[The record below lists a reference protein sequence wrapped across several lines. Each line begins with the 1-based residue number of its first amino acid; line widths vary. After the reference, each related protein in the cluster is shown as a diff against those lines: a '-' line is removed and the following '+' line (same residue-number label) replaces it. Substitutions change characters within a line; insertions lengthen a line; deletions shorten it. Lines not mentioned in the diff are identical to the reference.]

1 MQELITTHQNENG
14 DLTVSARELH
24 EFLGVKTKYKDWFP
38 RMVEYGFVENT
49 DFILVAQKRATK
61 NPRNPCTEIIDHHI
75 KLPMAKEISMI
86 QRTEKGKQARRYF
99 LAVEAAWNSPE
110 MIMSRALEIANQ
122 QQQQMISE
130 LAELEPKAQYY
141 DLVLQ
146 SPTLIKVT
154 EIAKDYGFSARHLN
168 SLLSDQGIQY
178 NLSGTWFLRQ
188 QYADKGYTHSKTF
201 KRPDGGTNS
210 HTYWTQTGRLF
221 IYETL
226 KAIGIYPLLERQEM
240 EQQSEGVYIESNV

>member
-1 MQELITTHQNENG
+1 MQELVATHKNESG
-14 DLTVSARELH
+14 DIIVSARELH
-24 EFLGVKTKYKDWFP
+24 EFLDVKTKYKDWFP
-38 RMVEYGFVENT
+38 RMIEYGFVENT
-49 DFILVAQKRATK
+49 DFIAIAQKRATAQG
-61 NPRNPCTEIIDHHI
+61 NMTNFVDHHI
-75 KLPMAKEISMI
+75 KLPMAKEISML

-99 LAVEAAWNSPE
+99 LAVEAAWNLPE

-122 QQQQMISE
+122 QQQQMISQ

-201 KRPDGGTNS
+201 TRSDGGTNS

-226 KAIGIYPLLERQEM
+226 KAMGIYPLLERQNI
-240 EQQSEGVYIESNV
+240 EQGSEVAYIESNV

>member
-1 MQELITTHQNENG
+1 MQELVATHQNENG
-14 DLTVSARELH
+14 DLIVSARELH

-49 DFILVAQKRATK
+49 DFTLAAQKRATK
-61 NPRNPCTEIIDHHI
+61 NPKNPYTEIIDHHI

-86 QRTEKGKQARRYF
+86 QRSEKGKQARRYF
-99 LAVEAAWNSPE
+99 LAVESAWNSPE

-122 QQQQMISE
+122 QQQQMFSQ

-201 KRPDGGTNS
+201 TRSDGGTNS

-226 KAIGIYPLLERQEM
+226 KAMGIYPLLERQNI
-240 EQQSEGVYIESNV
+240 EQGSEVSYIESKA

>member
-1 MQELITTHQNENG
+1 MQELVKTHQNDSG
-14 DLTVSARELH
+14 DLIVSARELH

-49 DFILVAQKRATK
+49 DFITMAQKRATAQG
-61 NPRNPCTEIIDHHI
+61 NETTYFDHHI

-226 KAIGIYPLLERQEM
+226 KAMGIYPLLERQNI
-240 EQQSEGVYIESNV
+240 EQESEVFNIESNA

>member
-1 MQELITTHQNENG
+1 MQELVATHQNENG
-14 DLTVSARELH
+14 DLIVSARELH

-49 DFILVAQKRATK
+49 DFTLVAQKRATK
-61 NPRNPCTEIIDHHI
+61 NPKNPYTEIIDHHI

-86 QRTEKGKQARRYF
+86 QRSEKGKQARRYF

-110 MIMSRALEIANQ
+110 MIMSRALELANQ
-122 QQQQMISE
+122 QQQQMISQ

-146 SPTLIKVT
+146 SPTLIKAT

-168 SLLSDQGIQY
+168 SILSDQGIQY
-178 NLSGTWFLRQ
+178 NLSGTWSLRQ

-201 KRPDGGTNS
+201 TRSDGGTNS

-226 KAIGIYPLLERQEM
+226 KARGIYPLLERQNI
-240 EQQSEGVYIESNV
+240 EQDSEVAYIESNA

>member
-1 MQELITTHQNENG
+1 VN
-14 DLTVSARELH
+14 
-24 EFLGVKTKYKDWFP
+24 TKYKDWFP
-38 RMVEYGFVENT
+38 RMVEYGFVEGV
-49 DFILVAQKRATK
+49 DFLEIKSKVGAQKRARTYTQK
-61 NPRNPCTEIIDHHI
+61 DHHI
-75 KLPMAKEISMI
+75 KLPMAKEISML

-110 MIMSRALEIANQ
+110 MIMSRALDIANQ
-122 QQQQMISE
+122 QQQQMISQ

-146 SPTLIKVT
+146 SPSLIKVT

-168 SLLSDQGIQY
+168 SLLCDYGIQY
-178 NLSGTWFLRQ
+178 NLSGTWFLHQ
-188 QYADKGYTHSKTF
+188 KYADKGYTHSKTYA
-201 KRPDGGTNS
+201 RPDGGTSS

-226 KAIGIYPLLERQEM
+226 RAKGIYPLLERQEI
-240 EQQSEGVYIESNV
+240 EQQSEVAYIESNA

>member
-1 MQELITTHQNENG
+1 MKMQELIATHQNESG
-14 DLTVSARELH
+14 DLLISARELH

-49 DFILVAQKRATK
+49 DFVALAQKRATAQG
-61 NPRNPCTEIIDHHI
+61 NETTYFDHHI

-122 QQQQMISE
+122 QQQQMISQ

-201 KRPDGGTNS
+201 TRSDGGTNS

-226 KAIGIYPLLERQEM
+226 KAMGIYPLLERQNI
-240 EQQSEGVYIESNV
+240 EQGSEVAYIESNV

>member
-1 MQELITTHQNENG
+1 MQELVATQQNESG
-14 DLTVSARELH
+14 DIIVSARELH
-24 EFLGVKTKYKDWFP
+24 GFLEVKTKYKDWFP
-38 RMVEYGFVENT
+38 RMIEYGFVENT
-49 DFILVAQKRATK
+49 DFIAIAQKRATAQG
-61 NPRNPCTEIIDHHI
+61 NMTNFVDHHI
-75 KLPMAKEISMI
+75 KLPMAKEISML

-122 QQQQMISE
+122 QQQQMISQ

-146 SPTLIKVT
+146 SPSLIKVT

-168 SLLSDQGIQY
+168 SLLNDYGIQY
-178 NLSGTWFLRQ
+178 NLSGTWFLHQ
-188 QYADKGYTHSKTF
+188 KYADKGYTHSKTYA
-201 KRPDGGTNS
+201 RPDGGTSS
-210 HTYWTQTGRLF
+210 HTYWTQAGRLF

-226 KAIGIYPLLERQEM
+226 KEKGIYPLLERQEI
-240 EQQSEGVYIESNV
+240 EQQSEVTYIESNV